1 MTTVNVPS
9 EVTGLWCT
17 LHRKWRERHFSSVVF
32 SAKPHSPS
40 LIMRK
45 SSEIQ
50 NAVVDRGYLAST
62 KIIKIIK
69 NEERM
74 KNCHRTEENRK
85 ILVVQDGTLDYGIS

>member
-1 MTTVNVPS
+1 
-9 EVTGLWCT
+9 
-17 LHRKWRERHFSSVVF
+17 
-32 SAKPHSPS
+32 
-40 LIMRK
+40 MRK